1 MSFPIVPRYTLE
13 SRLGRGAFGT
23 VYRARWDGNYLCAL
37 KLLEEGALHVPYL
50 GTVLEKLQSLPDHP
64 GLLRVHAFDLGGAVP
79 HVSMALLPEEAV
91 SFDDLAGRIS
101 DEEAWGLLRQ
111 LADTLAWMH
120 GHGLVHAGLTGG
132 NVFVVRGGQGGPLAL
147 LADAGQAWMGDGAME
162 RLHDQAAGVP
172 PERWRDPGKVL
183 QDGHAE
189 TWDVYAFGVLAW
201 RLVTGEWP
209 RATSLFETVLAS
221 KGEALNIDPPAFAA
235 WLTREPAPRWPGRGH
250 SEWEIASRAVVLR
263 CLEIDP
269 ANRPAS
275 MTEVAL
281 ILRKCPPLRGPVTA
295 AGFSPVPA
303 NPENRSATVPRTG
316 ISPAAASPTRTPFI
330 PASPGSTPFVPFAAR
345 GPGEARRP
353 MPVLSPA
360 TAPGYSPVWEK
371 EGVTAEDVQA
381 DLEPQPVEPQMPPA
395 NSAPLPAD
403 AGLQAPALMTGG
415 VVTGGKPARP
425 VSRNPGP
432 DPQTGCDNI
441 EARAASSKK
450 WTGKS
455 AGGSSRRW
463 MVEAIAA
470 LLMVGAA
477 GYAFSRKSESERLKV
492 DLDKAERASQLAGRR
507 AAQQEVDAS
516 KLKKRVEEQ
525 RVREMAALR
534 DRSAETV
541 GQMLESAA
549 SETTSQEAWA
559 AAAGPVADQLK
570 EALTACDAVPALTAS
585 SMEARWQLANL
596 YSALGRPDDSLPLLE
611 HLARDF
617 DTIAAIDPAQTEQW
631 LLLKARSTARH
642 GAILMD
648 RRKLME
654 AVPLLQKASVSFEQ
668 WLAKHP
674 DRRDVARA
682 YAVNSLLEGRALM
695 ERKQPDDSL
704 ASLSRVAGLLDKP
717 EGKEFLREDTFLL
730 SDAMAAQSMIADA
743 GGDFQKAIEL
753 RTRMLQLLLA
763 YDTKYK
769 KSVSCR
775 SRLTEGFLNL
785 GKSLTAYGSPKDA
798 IHAYRQAVQ
807 LLTELSAESPSDF
820 SWSLQL
826 ARAYEDVAELI
837 HTANPTPAGARDA
850 LEYGMGSV
858 TILVRL
864 SGADPQDAALQMRLA
879 ASLVLVGELQLG
891 AGDTEGV
898 LTGLQQSAEIT
909 TRLISEPVLPDADR
923 KESVR
928 LSARAWSAIGTLQ
941 EKAGR
946 KSDAVASYQKALDA
960 WSGSSATDPAS
971 GKMVDSIRGKLKK
984 LPPSGT

>member
-1 MSFPIVPRYTLE
+1 MSFPIVPGYTLE

-23 VYRARWDGNYLCAL
+23 VYRARWDGNYLCAV
-37 KLLEEGALHVPYL
+37 KVLEEGALHVPYL

-64 GLLRVHAFDLGGAVP
+64 GLLRVHAFDLGGPVP
-79 HVSMALLPEEAV
+79 HVSMALLPEGAV
-91 SFDDLAGRIS
+91 SFDDLSGRIS

-111 LADTLAWMH
+111 LADALAWMH
-120 GHGLVHAGLTGG
+120 GHGLVHAGVTGG
-132 NVFVVRGGQGGPLAL
+132 NVFVVRGEQGWPQAL
-147 LADAGQAWMGDGAME
+147 LADAGQAWLGDGAME

-183 QDGHAE
+183 KDGHAE
-189 TWDVYAFGVLAW
+189 AWDVYAFGVLAW

-209 RATSLFETVLAS
+209 RATGLFETVLAS
-221 KGEALNIDPPAFAA
+221 KAEGLSIDPPAFAA
-235 WLTREPAPRWPGRGH
+235 WLTREPAPRWPGREH
-250 SEWEIASRAVVLR
+250 SEWEKASRAVVLR

-269 ANRPAS
+269 AKRPAS

-281 ILRKCPPLRGPVTA
+281 VLRKCPPLRGGPVTA
-295 AGFSPVPA
+295 AGSALLLADAGDWPATLPRMGNRPPGGASVP
-303 NPENRSATVPRTG
+303 
-316 ISPAAASPTRTPFI
+316 
-330 PASPGSTPFVPFAAR
+330 TPFVPAAR
-345 GPGEARRP
+345 GPTPFVPAERNASEEARRA
-353 MPVLSPA
+353 MPIAAPA
-360 TAPGYSPVWEK
+360 PAQGHFPVWEK
-371 EGVTAEDVQA
+371 EGKWAEVGPVASEPPSADPPVPPAIPVSGPSLTASGMVTPGKKSGDVA
-381 DLEPQPVEPQMPPA
+381 LEPESDHPA
-395 NSAPLPAD
+395 EGGSAE
-403 AGLQAPALMTGG
+403 APA
-415 VVTGGKPARP
+415 PSA
-425 VSRNPGP
+425 
-432 DPQTGCDNI
+432 
-441 EARAASSKK
+441 KK
-450 WTGKS
+450 RSGKS
-455 AGGSSRRW
+455 SGEGSRRW
-463 MVEAIAA
+463 LVEGMAA
-470 LLMVGAA
+470 LLIVGAA
-477 GYAFSRKSESERLKV
+477 GYALSRKNESARLKV
-492 DLDKAERASQLAGRR
+492 DLGKAERASELAVQR
-507 AAQQEVDAS
+507 AAQQEADAV

-559 AAAGPVADQLK
+559 AAAGPVADQLQ

-617 DTIAAIDPAQTEQW
+617 DTIAAIDPEQTEQW
-631 LLLKARSTARH
+631 LLLKARSTARR

-654 AVPLLQKASVSFEQ
+654 AVPLLQQASVSFEQ
-668 WLAKHP
+668 WLGKHP

-704 ASLSRVAGLLDKP
+704 TSLARVAGLLDKP
-717 EGKEFLREDTFLL
+717 EGKDFLKEDTFLL
-730 SDAMAAQSMIADA
+730 SDATAAQAMIADA
-743 GGDFQKAIEL
+743 AGDFQKAIEL
-753 RTRMLQLLLA
+753 RTGMLQLLLA

-769 KSVSCR
+769 KSVPCR

-820 SWSLQL
+820 SWNLQL

-850 LEYGMGSV
+850 LEYGMGSA
-858 TILVRL
+858 TILMRL
-864 SGADPQDAALQMRLA
+864 SGADPQDLALQLRLA
-879 ASLVLVGELQLG
+879 ASLVLVGELQMA

-898 LTGLQQSAEIT
+898 LTGLQQSADIT
-909 TRLISEPVLPDADR
+909 TRLISEPVLSDADR
-923 KESVR
+923 RESVR
-928 LSARAWSAIGTLQ
+928 LSARAWSAIASLQ

-946 KSDAVASYQKALDA
+946 KTDAVASYQKALDA
-960 WSGSSATDPAS
+960 WSGSSATDPAA
-971 GKMVDSIRGKLKK
+971 GKMVASIREKLKK
-984 LPPSGT
+984 LQPAGT